1 MAPSEKHGTVLVVED
16 DPLILNICREMLDRL
31 RYRVLLAD
39 TPLKAL
45 ERMRESRD
53 EIHLLVTDVVMPEMA
68 DIKDKKRRGLILIE
82 EDETSKDAN
91 DKDANDR
98 KLYQI
103 ALSLRMMLHKRRFN

>member
-1 MAPSEKHGTVLVVED
+1 
-16 DPLILNICREMLDRL
+16 
-31 RYRVLLAD
+31 
-39 TPLKAL
+39 
-45 ERMRESRD
+45 
-53 EIHLLVTDVVMPEMA
+53 MA
-68 DIKDKKRRGLILIE
+68 DIKHKKRRGLIFIE